1 MISTR
6 RHLLQLAYIVM
17 VWHSSYRL
25 YILASTGISVGLNSI
40 LEAKELYDCKLT
52 GAVKVNEK
60 KIGKMRKNLKEG
72 DVTLI

>member
-6 RHLLQLAYIVM
+6 RHLLQLAYTVM
-17 VWHSSYRL
+17 DWHSSYRL

-40 LEAKELYDCKLT
+40 LEAKELYNCKT
-52 GAVKVNEK
+52 GVVTDNEK
-60 KIGKMRKNLKEG
+60 KMGKMRKNLKEG